1 MTNQLGDLR
10 IRQLELIRRRLVAA
24 GFQSHLKKV
33 WTKKTAN
40 PNEPV
45 TVHLTD
51 KQWEFTEYCDNGDLG
66 QGSYDEEGE
75 YTGEGISR
83 LLELIK

>member
-1 MTNQLGDLR
+1 MATKFGDLR
-10 IRQLELIRRRLVAA
+10 VRQLELIHRHLVAA
-24 GFQSHLKKV
+24 GFKSHLKKV
-33 WTKKTAN
+33 WTKKTKN
-40 PNEPV
+40 PNEPIKV
-45 TVHLTD
+45 FLFD
-51 KQWEFTEYCDNGDLG
+51 GKWEFTELCDNGHLG